1 MIGTKW
7 GGPPLNICKGVRKSH
22 RAIQK
27 NAKASQSC
35 ASKNGKKTLE
45 MVDNPVG
52 IRGMQIE

>member
-1 MIGTKW
+1 MIAAKW
-7 GGPPLNICKGVRKSH
+7 KRPPLNICKGVRKSH

-45 MVDNPVG
+45 TMDNPVG
-52 IRGMQIE
+52 ISGTQIE